1 MSKILVTG
9 GAGFIGSHLV
19 DALIKKGQRVIVV
32 DNLLTGKK
40 ENINPRAK
48 FYKIDVCSNKL
59 NSVFKRE
66 KPDFVFHLA
75 AQINVRYSIEDP
87 IFDAQSNII
96 GGLNILENCRKY
108 GVKKIIFSSTGGAMY
123 GLSPKIIPT
132 PEAHP
137 ALPIAPYGISK
148 LTTEKYLD
156 FYFKVFGIPY
166 IALRLANVY
175 GPRQDTKGEAGVIA
189 IFADKLLKNQPPRIN
204 GDGRQTRDYIYV
216 GDIVEAFLLAIKSR
230 RVGVYNIGTAKET
243 TVNEIYKNLLLATG
257 KKIKA
262 KNGPAIKGEVRRSA
276 LDYIKAQKDLGWRP
290 KVNLKEGT
298 RKTVNWFMAK

>member
-1 MSKILVTG
+1 MFKVLVTG

-19 DALIKKGQRVIVV
+19 DALIKKGHRVIVV
-32 DNLLTGKK
+32 DNLLAGKK

-48 FYKIDVCSNKL
+48 FYKIDVGSNKL

-66 KPDFVFHLA
+66 KPDFIFHLA

-123 GLSPKIIPT
+123 GPGPKIIPT
-132 PEAHP
+132 PESHP

-175 GPRQDTKGEAGVIA
+175 GPRQDTRGEAGVIA
-189 IFADKLLKNQPPRIN
+189 IFADKLLKNQMPRIN
-204 GDGRQTRDYIYV
+204 GNGRQTRDYIYV
-216 GDIVEAFLLAIKSR
+216 GDVSDAFLLALKSKKN
-230 RVGVYNIGTAKET
+230 GVYNIGTARET
-243 TVNEIYKNLLLATG
+243 SVNEVYKRITEATA

-262 KNGPAIKGEVRRSA
+262 KHGPAIKGEARRSA
-276 LDYIKAQKDLGWRP
+276 LNSGQAKKDLGWRP
-290 KVNLKEGT
+290 KVNLKEGIK
-298 RKTVNWFMAK
+298 KTVNWLGAH